1 MFRRLDDALVNV
13 VTFGAGEVT
22 LLGVGGWIGNWEL
35 WQQPFELLS
44 GRFRCVAYDHFG
56 AGETVAGPDLWTFD
70 AQVDAVHAL
79 LDLLELERCV
89 LLGESN
95 GGAVAMA
102 TVLRW
107 PERFD
112 ALVLVDAPHSGF
124 DQPQVR
130 AFVDALRRDF
140 PATIHGFVDLCT
152 PEPDVEHIRRWTRN
166 ILLKATPEA
175 AVALLETM
183 YPLDLRPSLPEIE
196 TPTLVLHGALD
207 ALAFT
212 RPEVAEETAR
222 LVPGARL
229 HILPEAG
236 HVPTLTRPQEVAHAI
251 DGFLAE
257 TVGSVR

>member
-1 MFRRLDDALVNV
+1 MFRRLGDALVNV
-13 VTFGAGEVT
+13 VAFGAGELT

-44 GRFRCVAYDHFG
+44 GRYRCVAYDHFG
-56 AGETVAGPDLWTFD
+56 AGETVAGPELWSFD
-70 AQVDAVHAL
+70 AQVDAVFAM

-95 GGAVAMA
+95 GGTVAMA
-102 TVLRW
+102 AVLRR
-107 PERFD
+107 PERFQG
-112 ALVLVDAPHSGF
+112 LVLVDAPHSGF

-140 PATIHGFVDLCT
+140 PGTIKGFVELCT
-152 PEPDVEHIRRWTRN
+152 PEPEVEHIRRWARN

-175 AVALLETM
+175 AAALLETM
-183 YPLDLRPSLPEIE
+183 YQVDLRPSLPEIE
-196 TPTLVLHGALD
+196 TPTLVLHGELD

-222 LVPGARL
+222 LVAGARL
-229 HILPEAG
+229 HIVSGAG
-236 HVPTLTRPQEVAHAI
+236 HVPTLTRPAEVAQTI
-251 DGFLAE
+251 DAFLDEILGPAQ
-257 TVGSVR
+257 